1 MPMADDQ
8 YSQNRTFDAMS
19 TRGLAAKRELVRE
32 LEQRGD
38 AAAIARLVECMNDE
52 SWYMR
57 ELAEEALLR
66 LGANGA
72 RALVPVLKQGLWFA
86 RTSAARTLGRAGYG
100 DAVPDLFDL
109 TEDANTTVAAAAR
122 EALVEIGRRRGAV
135 RIAHALHRMPP
146 DLRRRRMDE
155 IAARDPALGERIDR
169 LMRSDDLMSA
179 EDLHGLDDDSA
190 AVRASEEGFE
200 WEVLTG
206 PPPPAERPRD
216 PAGGNG

>member
-1 MPMADDQ
+1 MSDDQ

-38 AAAIARLVECMNDE
+38 ADAITQLVTCMNDE

-57 ELAEEALLR
+57 ELAEEAFLR
-66 LGANGA
+66 LGAAGA
-72 RALVPVLKQGLWFA
+72 RAIVPLLRQGLWFT
-86 RTSAARTLGRAGYG
+86 RVSAARTLGRAGFG
-100 DAVPDLFDL
+100 DAVPELFEL

-122 EALVEIGRRRGAV
+122 DALVEIGRRRGAV

-146 DLRRRRMDE
+146 DLRRRRLDE
-155 IAARDPALGERIDR
+155 IGQRDAALADRVDR
-169 LMRSDDLMSA
+169 LMRSDDLMTVSDVA
-179 EDLHGLDDDSA
+179 ALDDDSA
-190 AVRASEEGFE
+190 AVRSEDTGVE

-206 PPPPAERPRD
+206 PPPPPERSGD
-216 PAGGNG
+216 KGGGNG